1 LAEFRDEEPRY
12 RAAGFEIAA
21 LSVDEPETSESIRR
35 AQRLTFPLLCDPT
48 AGAVVKPWGLFDP
61 SEAGGISRPAVFALS
76 PGRRVLYQSVD
87 AVASRI
93 RATDLLP
100 HLQSAPGAQPTPRA
114 RIIIPK
120 LNEILRT
127 ALPALKALIAPARR
141 RK

>member
-1 LAEFRDEEPRY
+1 MAEFQDEEPRY

-21 LSVDEPETSESIRR
+21 LSVDEPQTSESIRR

-48 AGAVVKPWGLFDP
+48 AGAVVKPWGLFNP
-61 SEAGGISRPAVFALS
+61 SEGGGISRPAVFALA

-93 RATDLLP
+93 RAADLLP
-100 HLQSAPGAQPTPRA
+100 YLQSTPGTERTLRA
-114 RIIIPK
+114 RVIIPR
-120 LNEILRT
+120 LTEILRT